1 MFCKEIV
8 HADIEKLKRTP
19 CTNVFLGSRHLS
31 ARDPLY
37 DGTRSVKQ
45 VQGEGEGKGKGGEE
59 GKGAGNGN
67 GNAGGE
73 ERERERRERREEG
86 RMEGQEMHDHE
97 IEVVIG

>member
-59 GKGAGNGN
+59 VVAGNGN
-67 GNAGGE
+67 GNGNAE

>member
-45 VQGEGEGKGKGGEE
+45 VQSGEGEGKGKQNGEE
-59 GKGAGNGN
+59 VVAGNGN
-67 GNAGGE
+67 GDAE

>member
-37 DGTRSVKQ
+37 DGTRSVK
-45 VQGEGEGKGKGGEE
+45 EGNATQSENVKEGKKQEGTAVLSGERD
-59 GKGAGNGN
+59 
-67 GNAGGE
+67 
-73 ERERERRERREEG
+73 RERKERREEG
-86 RMEGQEMHDHE
+86 RVEGQEMHDHE